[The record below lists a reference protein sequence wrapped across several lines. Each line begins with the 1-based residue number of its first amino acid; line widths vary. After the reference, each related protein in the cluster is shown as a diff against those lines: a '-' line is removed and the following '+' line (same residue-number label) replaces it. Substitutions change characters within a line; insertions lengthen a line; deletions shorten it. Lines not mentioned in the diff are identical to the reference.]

1 MEDWI
6 DIVKER
12 LQDAQAT
19 LPPNDWEEFEASSL
33 PARPTRV
40 LPWLIPAVAVAA
52 GLAAVLFLHHPTVPD
67 DGFQVVQQP
76 PASVAVVPDT
86 TDVDEPEMPLP
97 IVAQTV
103 TPRVKPAG
111 IKPQAVVDV
120 EETSPVEEVVVALK
134 EEENVPQETKESVS
148 PEKKETISP
157 EPFIPSSSPFVPES
171 TTAKPVKIKVGPAI
185 GAVAGSGL
193 LAALALP
200 ALGSRETV
208 KLGDPWNSPDSLNG
222 GLAYSGND
230 SSTNQPIG
238 SPAHSFP
245 LKLGLSAR
253 IPVADRLYVSTGVDY
268 SRYQSTFTYSYFGE
282 QKQLAHYLGV
292 PVRIDW
298 VFASGR
304 LLEAYLGG
312 GLEGEVCVGA
322 SLGGKKISKDGFNL
336 SLQGAGGIQMNV
348 TKRLGIYV
356 EPQVMWRIPTGDST
370 LDTYRSAH
378 PLMFSAATGVRITI
392 GK

>member
-1 MEDWI
+1 MEEWI

-33 PARPTRV
+33 PARRPRV
-40 LPWLIPAVAVAA
+40 LPWQIPALAVAA
-52 GLAAVLFLHHPTVPD
+52 GLAAVIFLRQPTAPA
-67 DGFQVVQQP
+67 DGIQVVRQP
-76 PASVAVVPDT
+76 SAPVAVVADT
-86 TDVDEPEMPLP
+86 ADLDEPEMPLP
-97 IVAQTV
+97 IVAQAV
-103 TPRVKPAG
+103 TPRVRPAG
-111 IKPQAVVDV
+111 SKPQEVVDV
-120 EETSPVEEVVVALK
+120 EETSPVVEAVATSEEK
-134 EEENVPQETKESVS
+134 ENVPSDTKETVPSDTKESV
-148 PEKKETISP
+148 TQ
-157 EPFIPSSSPFVPES
+157 EPVIPSSSPFVREN
-171 TTAKPVKIKVGPAI
+171 TTAKPVRIKVGPAI

-193 LAALALP
+193 LAALVLP
-200 ALGSRETV
+200 ALGANE
-208 KLGDPWNSPDSLNG
+208 KLQIGDVELFNE
-222 GLAYSGND
+222 GLAYAGYSPTD
-230 SSTNQPIG
+230 QVIG

-253 IPVADRLYVSTGVDY
+253 MPVADRLYLSTGLEY
-268 SRYQSTFTYSYFGE
+268 SLYRSTYTYSLSGE

-304 LLEAYLGG
+304 LLEAYVGG

-322 SLGGKKISKDGFNL
+322 YLGGKEISKDGFNL

-348 TKRLGIYV
+348 TNRLGIYV

-370 LDTYRSAH
+370 LDTYRSTH
-378 PLMFSAATGVRITI
+378 PLMFSAATGVRCTI

>member
-86 TDVDEPEMPLP
+86 VDVDEPEKPLP

-103 TPRVKPAG
+103 TPRVRPTG

-120 EETSPVEEVVVALK
+120 VESSPLDEVVAP
-134 EEENVPQETKESVS
+134 EEEEIVPQEAKETVQPETKESV
-148 PEKKETISP
+148 TP
-157 EPFIPSSSPFVPES
+157 EPVIPSSSPFVPES
-171 TTAKPVKIKVGPAI
+171 TTAKLVKINVGPAI

-200 ALGSRETV
+200 ALGARETV

-268 SRYQSTFTYSYFGE
+268 SLYQSTFTYSYFGE

-292 PVRIDW
+292 PVRMDW

-348 TKRLGIYV
+348 TNRLGIYV

-370 LDTYRSAH
+370 LDTYRSTH
-378 PLMFSAATGVRITI
+378 PLMFSAAMGVRCTI

>member
-12 LQDAQAT
+12 LQDAEAP
-19 LPPNDWEEFEASSL
+19 LPPNDWEEFEATSL
-33 PARPTRV
+33 PAKRTRV
-40 LPWLIPAVAVAA
+40 LPWLIPALAVAA
-52 GLAAVLFLHHPTVPD
+52 GLAAVLILRHPTVPD

-76 PASVAVVPDT
+76 SVPFAVVSDT
-86 TDVDEPEMPLP
+86 TDVDEPEMPLSV
-97 IVAQTV
+97 VAQTV
-103 TPRVKPAG
+103 TPRVRPAA
-111 IKPQAVVDV
+111 IKPQAVVDI

-148 PEKKETISP
+148 PEP
-157 EPFIPSSSPFVPES
+157 VIPSSSPFVPES
-171 TTAKPVKIKVGPAI
+171 TTAKPVKIKLGPAI

-200 ALGSRETV
+200 VLGSRETV
-208 KLGDPWNSPDSLNG
+208 KLGNPWNSPDSLNG
-222 GLAYSGND
+222 GLAYSGNG

-253 IPVADRLYVSTGVDY
+253 MPVADRLYISTGLDY
-268 SRYQSTFTYSYFGE
+268 SLYPSTYTYSLSGE

-304 LLEAYLGG
+304 LLEAYLGS

-322 SLGGKKISKDGFNL
+322 SLGRKKISKDGFNL

-370 LDTYRSAH
+370 LDTYRSTH
-378 PLMFSAATGVRITI
+378 PLMFSAATGVRCTI

>member
-33 PARPTRV
+33 PAKRPRV

-120 EETSPVEEVVVALK
+120 EESSSLEEVVDP
-134 EEENVPQETKESVS
+134 EEEEIVPQEAKETVQPETKESI
-148 PEKKETISP
+148 TP
-157 EPFIPSSSPFVPES
+157 EPVIPSSSPFVPES
-171 TTAKPVKIKVGPAI
+171 TTSKPVRIKVGPAI

-200 ALGSRETV
+200 ALGANE
-208 KLGDPWNSPDSLNG
+208 KLQIGDAELFNG
-222 GLAYSGND
+222 GLAYAGYSPTD
-230 SSTNQPIG
+230 QVIG

-253 IPVADRLYVSTGVDY
+253 MPVTDRLYISTGLDY
-268 SRYQSTFTYSYFGE
+268 SLYRSTFTYSISGE

-292 PVRIDW
+292 PVRMDW
-298 VFASGR
+298 VFAAGR
-304 LLEAYLGG
+304 LLETYVGG

-322 SLGGKKISKDGFNL
+322 SLGGKEISKDGFNL

-348 TKRLGIYV
+348 TNRLGIYV

-370 LDTYRSAH
+370 LETYRSAH

>member
-33 PARPTRV
+33 PARRTHV
-40 LPWLIPAVAVAA
+40 LPWLIPALAVAA
-52 GLAAVLFLHHPTVPD
+52 GLAAVLFLRHPIVPD
-67 DGFQVVQQP
+67 DGIQVVQQTSAP
-76 PASVAVVPDT
+76 VAVVQDT
-86 TDVDEPEMPLP
+86 ADVDELEIPST

-103 TPRVKPAG
+103 TPRVRPAG
-111 IKPQAVVDV
+111 VKPQAVVDF
-120 EETSPVEEVVVALK
+120 EETAPIEEVVAAPQ
-134 EEENVPQETKESVS
+134 EEENVT
-148 PEKKETISP
+148 PEKTESAAP
-157 EPFIPSSSPFVPES
+157 EPVIPSSSPFVPEN
-171 TTAKPVKIKVGPAI
+171 TTAKPVGIKVGPAI

-200 ALGSRETV
+200 ALGVRESPQIGSS
-208 KLGDPWNSPDSLNG
+208 LSPDGAFLG
-222 GLAYSGND
+222 GLPNSGYNNP
-230 SSTNQPIG
+230 STDDLNG

-253 IPVADRLYVSTGVDY
+253 MPVADRLYLSTGLDY
-268 SRYQSTFTYSYFGE
+268 SLYPSTYTYSCSGE
-282 QKQLAHYLGV
+282 QKQHAHYLGV
-292 PVRIDW
+292 PVRMDW

-322 SLGGKKISKDGFNL
+322 YRNGNKISKDGLNL
-336 SLQGAGGIQMNV
+336 SLQGAGGVQLNV

-370 LDTYRSAH
+370 LETYRTTH
-378 PLMFSAATGVRITI
+378 PLMFSAATGVRYTI
-392 GK
+392 GE

>member
-33 PARPTRV
+33 PAKRPRV

-97 IVAQTV
+97 IVAHTV

-120 EETSPVEEVVVALK
+120 EESSPLEEVVAP
-134 EEENVPQETKESVS
+134 EEEEIVPQEAKETVQPETKESVS
-148 PEKKETISP
+148 Q
-157 EPFIPSSSPFVPES
+157 EPVIPSSSPFVREN
-171 TTAKPVKIKVGPAI
+171 TTAKPVRIKVGPAI

-193 LAALALP
+193 LAALVLP
-200 ALGSRETV
+200 ALGANE
-208 KLGDPWNSPDSLNG
+208 KLQIGDAELFNG
-222 GLAYSGND
+222 GLAYAGYSPTD
-230 SSTNQPIG
+230 QVIG

-292 PVRIDW
+292 PVRLDW
-298 VFASGR
+298 VFAAGR
-304 LLEAYLGG
+304 LLEAYVGG

-322 SLGGKKISKDGFNL
+322 SLGGKEISKDGFNL

-348 TKRLGIYV
+348 TNRLGIYV

-370 LDTYRSAH
+370 LETYRSAH
-378 PLMFSAATGVRITI
+378 SLMFSAATGVRITI

>member
-19 LPPNDWEEFEASSL
+19 LPSNDWEEFEASSL
-33 PARPTRV
+33 PAKRTRV
-40 LPWLIPAVAVAA
+40 LPWLIPALAVAA
-52 GLAAVLFLHHPTVPD
+52 GLSAVLFLRHPTVPD
-67 DGFQVVQQP
+67 DGFQVVRQP
-76 PASVAVVPDT
+76 SAPVVVVADSA
-86 TDVDEPEMPLP
+86 DVDEPEMPLP

-103 TPRVKPAG
+103 THRVRPAG
-111 IKPQAVVDV
+111 IKPQAVVDI

-157 EPFIPSSSPFVPES
+157 EPVIPSSSPFVPES

-208 KLGDPWNSPDSLNG
+208 KPGDPWNSPGSLYG
-222 GLAYSGND
+222 GLASSGND
-230 SSTNQPIG
+230 SSMNQSIG

-253 IPVADRLYVSTGVDY
+253 MPVADRLYLSTGLDY
-268 SRYQSTFTYSYFGE
+268 SLYRSTYTYSLYGE
-282 QKQLAHYLGV
+282 QKQQAHYLGF
-292 PVRIDW
+292 PVRMDW

-322 SLGGKKISKDGFNL
+322 SLGGKEILKDGFHL
-336 SLQGAGGIQMNV
+336 SLQGAGGVQLNV

-370 LDTYRSAH
+370 LETYRSAH
-378 PLMFSAATGVRITI
+378 PLMFSAATGVRFTI